1 MQGVQV
7 QALVGEL
14 SSHMLRGTAKKLNK
28 HLPFFFSKFKKGRNE
43 VSGKEARMKWIR

>member
-28 HLPFFFSKFKKGRNE
+28 YLPFFFLNSKKEGMKLVGRKQ
-43 VSGKEARMKWIR
+43 G